1 MTITGS
7 QRIVVSGLGVAPAG
21 AEARIHVAASNAVTF
36 RGLQADGGAGGAGV
50 SMDIAAT
57 ATGVVVADSTFL
69 HCSSPSLHPYDVAD
83 VVIQHNTFDDLDDT
97 DAVHG
102 FGGGVI
108 RANRMDHALP
118 HGGGNHNDF
127 IQIGA
132 GGPWTIDGNWF
143 GVRTGGAP
151 RSGRSDQRRA
161 DPRRRIE
168 NNVVTGHYSRSVRR
182 HLRGRRRD
190 AGCLLPRN
198 ITVINNTVIS
208 GLSIRCASDAHMRRC
223 RSNSDRSS
231 SPTLGERLH
240 DMCGR
245 IRSGHNVFGIGQ
257 ACSATDAIGN
267 PHLDADGAPTAA
279 SALLIDRG
287 DASVA
292 PAYDYFGYARTV
304 GTAGHRRDRVR
315 SEGAGGGRAGEA
327 ARTGAPAFGARRTR
341 PAQDDRARAGGE
353 CRARHRNRSPQGAHR
368 REVRARRPGAR
379 HREARADDAAT
390 RKARDPHPSARAGRR
405 HGARGHA
412 RGTHMTQARLDA
424 LVAFGLACVLALW
437 LTPIAARLATRIG
450 LVDHRS
456 SARRLH
462 TSPIPFGGG
471 IAMFVAVAV
480 PVLLL
485 SPSLGGR
492 AHAILLGACV
502 CAAVGLLD
510 DRFEIDPIAKFIGEL
525 AAAAIPVAA
534 GATIDHLT
542 LPLLHPLDLGALQYP
557 VTMLWIVALMN
568 SFNFIDGMDG
578 LAAGVGAITASTF
591 AILALSLNRGG
602 AAVLAAALAGACLG
616 FLRYNFHPARVFM
629 GDAGSLTLGYLLAV
643 IAIQGVLKTA
653 AAVAL
658 LFPTLVLLVPIFD
671 TSFVL
676 LHRIKYGRRPWSADA
691 NHLHHRFVRVGFG
704 QRRAA
709 LAIYAWCTLLAG
721 CALALRFLPWHTHGD
736 VNLGATLILAGLG
749 LCALVATVWIVVVLE
764 VVKQRHLQLFGLA
777 RHTDVPG
784 DMPVIEAW
792 RRRRAATEVKR

>member
-1 MTITGS
+1 M
-7 QRIVVSGLGVAPAG
+7 
-21 AEARIHVAASNAVTF
+21 
-36 RGLQADGGAGGAGV
+36 
-50 SMDIAAT
+50 
-57 ATGVVVADSTFL
+57 
-69 HCSSPSLHPYDVAD
+69 
-83 VVIQHNTFDDLDDT
+83 
-97 DAVHG
+97 
-102 FGGGVI
+102 
-108 RANRMDHALP
+108 
-118 HGGGNHNDF
+118 
-127 IQIGA
+127 
-132 GGPWTIDGNWF
+132 
-143 GVRTGGAP
+143 
-151 RSGRSDQRRA
+151 
-161 DPRRRIE
+161 
-168 NNVVTGHYSRSVRR
+168 
-182 HLRGRRRD
+182 
-190 AGCLLPRN
+190 
-198 ITVINNTVIS
+198 
-208 GLSIRCASDAHMRRC
+208 
-223 RSNSDRSS
+223 
-231 SPTLGERLH
+231 
-240 DMCGR
+240 
-245 IRSGHNVFGIGQ
+245 
-257 ACSATDAIGN
+257 
-267 PHLDADGAPTAA
+267 
-279 SALLIDRG
+279 
-287 DASVA
+287 
-292 PAYDYFGYARTV
+292 
-304 GTAGHRRDRVR
+304 
-315 SEGAGGGRAGEA
+315 
-327 ARTGAPAFGARRTR
+327 
-341 PAQDDRARAGGE
+341 
-353 CRARHRNRSPQGAHR
+353 
-368 REVRARRPGAR
+368 
-379 HREARADDAAT
+379 
-390 RKARDPHPSARAGRR
+390 
-405 HGARGHA
+405 
-412 RGTHMTQARLDA
+412 
-424 LVAFGLACVLALW
+424 LALW
-437 LTPIAARLATRIG
+437 LTPLAARLATRIG

-510 DRFEIDPIAKFIGEL
+510 DRFEINPIAKLIGEL

-676 LHRIKYGRRPWSADA
+676 LHRIKYGRRA
-691 NHLHHRFVRVGFG
+691 LVGRRQPPASPLRARRLRAETRG
-704 QRRAA
+704 AGDLRLVHAARRLRARAA
-709 LAIYAWCTLLAG
+709 LP
-721 CALALRFLPWHTHGD
+721 ALAHAQRRERRRDADPG
-736 VNLGATLILAGLG
+736 GARV
-749 LCALVATVWIVVVLE
+749 CALVATVWIVVVLE

-777 RHTDVPG
+777 RHTDVPA

-792 RRRRAATEVKR
+792 RRRRAAAEVKR